1 MHSTSVI
8 LRATKTAEL
17 VRGDGGEGHLA
28 DGNAGSVESGGK
40 PRRPHAP
47 APGADGEEVE
57 VVLPLGGGAI
67 GGLSGRRDATP
78 GGVRSAE
85 EPREGG
91 EGREAEE
98 AAAEMKWTPRGE
110 SAG

>member
-1 MHSTSVI
+1 MHSRSVI
-8 LRATKTAEL
+8 LRATETAEL

-57 VVLPLGGGAI
+57 IVLPLGGGAI
-67 GGLSGRRDATP
+67 GGLSRRRDATA
-78 GGVRSAE
+78 GGARSAG

-91 EGREAEE
+91 QGREADE
-98 AAAEMKWTPRGE
+98 AAAEMKWSPRGE